1 MNILDLYIEYKNN
14 KSEEIY
20 LEIYNILIQDYKNIL
35 YRTIPNSIHKKYYE
49 DLIQDLPLILQDL
62 FNKFDVNKS
71 IYIRSYFKRLAITHI
86 LNNCKTKYFDVYSLN
101 RKPIYPTLDKIDIS
115 ELEVEDKKE
124 NNYLDDFVLKQ
135 IRKYMPNI
143 IKERDLNFF
152 LLNVFN
158 DIKIKDIA
166 KEANIHS
173 TVVSKAISSIKCI
186 LSKDKEII
194 GYYNEHYK

>member
-35 YRTIPNSIHKKYYE
+35 YRTIPNSIHKKHYE

-62 FNKFDVNKS
+62 FNKFDINKS

-124 NNYLDDFVLKQ
+124 DNCLDDFVLKQ

-173 TVVSKAISSIKCI
+173 TVVSKAISSIKTI